1 LAPKSQITLPNQS
14 RIPSDFFSKEKVST
28 RECAGEREIMGNA
41 NTVACESRIEK
52 EDVCA
57 EIQSLRTLSK
67 DNLIE

>member
-1 LAPKSQITLPNQS
+1 VQE
-14 RIPSDFFSKEKVST
+14 R
-28 RECAGEREIMGNA
+28 EREIMGNA